1 MRLHI
6 YDTGRKILKNGRNVT
21 PLLIY
26 FLNSFQSPLKGVNN
40 PYDPHNFDDY
50 YADDYGGYGTGDGGQ
65 GKGGGFGGPG
75 GRGGGGGGGG
85 GGGMPPRRDNRAG
98 PGDMNRGFP
107 PPPRGGPRGGGGGGG
122 GMSGGPPDRGYGGN
136 SRGGGGGGGYEGGR
150 GGYGGNRGGPPPYA
164 AGNYNGKRSS
174 NRLGSSKSSV
184 TKRSV
189 VDLRC

>member
-1 MRLHI
+1 M
-6 YDTGRKILKNGRNVT
+6 
-21 PLLIY
+21 
-26 FLNSFQSPLKGVNN
+26 NN

-164 AGNYNGKRSS
+164 AGNYNGKRDSYEQIL
-174 NRLGSSKSSV
+174 RYVRRFTLIRKI
-184 TKRSV
+184 TRKRKEKILIFADSTNFRIIV
-189 VDLRC
+189 IR